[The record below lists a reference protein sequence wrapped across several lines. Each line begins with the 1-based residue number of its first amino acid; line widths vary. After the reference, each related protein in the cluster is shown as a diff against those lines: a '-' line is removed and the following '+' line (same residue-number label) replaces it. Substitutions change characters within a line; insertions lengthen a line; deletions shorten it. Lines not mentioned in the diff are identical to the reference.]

1 MLAALSSRKVS
12 NETLFWWINVLQAEN
27 SVDKD
32 FFKLLNNANIG
43 YDCRNNSD
51 NCIFEPICDETVDI
65 SYIKKYNNI
74 FHKSVSS
81 FLNSKIVEE
90 EINNE
95 FSGKLLKISDNDRLR
110 DEKINS
116 LQVKRNEE
124 LEVVGRIREQ
134 ERNYT
139 GRKR

>member
-1 MLAALSSRKVS
+1 M
-12 NETLFWWINVLQAEN
+12 T
-27 SVDKD
+27 
-32 FFKLLNNANIG
+32 KLLT
-43 YDCRNNSD
+43 
-51 NCIFEPICDETVDI
+51 FLTL
-65 SYIKKYNNI
+65 
-74 FHKSVSS
+74 KSITTYSIDLFLL